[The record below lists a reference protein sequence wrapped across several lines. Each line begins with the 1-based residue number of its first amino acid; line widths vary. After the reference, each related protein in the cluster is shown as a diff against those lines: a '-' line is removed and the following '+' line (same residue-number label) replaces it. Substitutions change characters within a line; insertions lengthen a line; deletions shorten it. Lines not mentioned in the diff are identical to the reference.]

1 MTKTGPTPPSED
13 IGSGELN
20 PEDPPTEVG
29 PQPGIVTEVTR
40 TDAERTLQKPEQ
52 KESLYAK
59 ARALREMMDEALRL
73 IDHRGFVKALDGI
86 QKSERKKS
94 KDKQN
99 KDRVDIADQVRDI
112 AAYCYHERD
121 VVSHLEN
128 EADTIERFQNGDL
141 PPGDFAH
148 WMRILHEDDHAMD
161 TMHQNLEQEL
171 QSIKE
176 QYPDIDTKWRNTDP
190 DDEEFGKEKEK
201 IIKKLSLTVNAKIKL
216 AQIQEELKKYA
227 EYLDP
232 VLKAVQEMRKGFE
245 EENKAYWDEMKQ
257 IFSPIGFLKEGWE
270 NTMTILAIPAALKKI
285 WEAYKRKWETQKERR
300 AASMAYGAARF
311 IPDDE
316 FQRTLRQN
324 LEENEEK
331 EMKTENGEFE
341 RTGTKELITLFQERG
356 SSFSPARIRAWLNVM
371 SSRGALYNLK
381 TGSHGTAT
389 CFGKNIG
396 ENIKLPVHWTPM
408 QNEEFWRTIEVRNE
422 QAGKKQEEEGFAF
435 ASAKGQAWDMIPH
448 IQTHLEKYEY
458 HFVRGIV
465 KRAII
470 KGDLGHTPTW
480 AAVKLIR
487 ALQPGQHPYL
497 TEPVLKS
504 FGGLIFDPQCSA
516 PQSHLLSTLKFMSTE
531 YIRRAREGTMGAE
544 HVIEK
549 AFRKAEQ
556 LIRAG
561 GGLRIDEQDKNKD
574 GKDVVG
580 PSAEDRLD
588 YAIAKLFGTNTVHT
602 QTGGA
607 ITIYD
612 PTIEEFVKYRESIEE
627 AYEEKYSATVD
638 LTKIDSDYGNTI
650 SELFLVPPAHFVN
663 LLRPDTNGK
672 LPTAAVVNG
681 LLRQLHESY
690 TRLPQT
696 ARATFI
702 GEMRKRW
709 TEPIIAQILTHTKV
723 QALLGTELKNFHYL
737 IDLNIITTGDIR
749 DRIGERDNQVKE
761 QNLRAI
767 GMSL

>member
-257 IFSPIGFLKEGWE
+257 
-270 NTMTILAIPAALKKI
+270 
-285 WEAYKRKWETQKERR
+285 
-300 AASMAYGAARF
+300 
-311 IPDDE
+311 
-316 FQRTLRQN
+316 TLRRN

-371 SSRGALYNLK
+371 SSRGGLYNLK

-531 YIRRAREGTMGAE
+531 YIRRAREGTIGAE

-561 GGLRIDEQDKNKD
+561 DGLRIDEQ
-574 GKDVVG
+574 
-580 PSAEDRLD
+580 
-588 YAIAKLFGTNTVHT
+588 
-602 QTGGA
+602 
-607 ITIYD
+607 
-612 PTIEEFVKYRESIEE
+612 
-627 AYEEKYSATVD
+627 
-638 LTKIDSDYGNTI
+638 
-650 SELFLVPPAHFVN
+650 
-663 LLRPDTNGK
+663 
-672 LPTAAVVNG
+672 
-681 LLRQLHESY
+681 
-690 TRLPQT
+690 
-696 ARATFI
+696 
-702 GEMRKRW
+702 
-709 TEPIIAQILTHTKV
+709 
-723 QALLGTELKNFHYL
+723 
-737 IDLNIITTGDIR
+737 
-749 DRIGERDNQVKE
+749 
-761 QNLRAI
+761 
-767 GMSL
+767 